1 MTEQTG
7 QFDVSGHRADEA
19 GADTGTDF
27 NTDDVAIEPMTPSDL
42 PEVLAIEKA
51 SFPTPWSRHAF
62 IGELTQNTSAK
73 YIVARWLGQVIGYAG
88 MWIITDE
95 AHVTNIA
102 VHPGWRRRRVG
113 DGLLLALESEAVR
126 HGCVDIT
133 LEVRRSNH
141 GAQRLYA
148 KHGFEPRGLRRGYY
162 TDNNEDAI
170 IMGKRPLT
178 AAAGGEAA
186 AGRRGGGSFGSAP
199 GMSPGGPPR
208 RRGKSRRSGR
218 RP

>member
-7 QFDVSGHRADEA
+7 QYDISDHSDGGGITIEA
-19 GADTGTDF
+19 
-27 NTDDVAIEPMTPSDL
+27 MTPADL
-42 PEVLAIEKA
+42 PEVLAIEQV

-73 YIVARWLGQVIGYAG
+73 YIVARWFGQIIGYAG
-88 MWIITDE
+88 MWVIADE

-102 VHPGWRRRRVG
+102 VHPDWRRRRVG
-113 DGLLLALESEAVR
+113 DRLLLALEEAAVD

-133 LEVRRSNH
+133 LEVRRSNF

-148 KHGFEPRGLRRGYY
+148 KHGFEARGLRRGYY

-170 IMGKRPLT
+170 IMGKAPPTGGGMR
-178 AAAGGEAA
+178 GEAA
-186 AGRRGGGSFGSAP
+186 GAGDTGGRGSGPGTAP
-199 GMSPGGPPR
+199 GAPPGRELKSRR
-208 RRGKSRRSGR
+208 RRGRR
-218 RP
+218 